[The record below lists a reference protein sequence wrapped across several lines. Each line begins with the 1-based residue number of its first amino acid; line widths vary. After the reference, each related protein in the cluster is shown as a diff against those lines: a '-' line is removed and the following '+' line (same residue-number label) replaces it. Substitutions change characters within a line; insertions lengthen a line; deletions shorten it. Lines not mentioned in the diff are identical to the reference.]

1 MLRKSS
7 NLCTHGEM
15 GKLLMKGS
23 GYNILFFS
31 LVNGSGWLH
40 SLSLL
45 FATFFWSSNWGMEKI
60 NCTPNSVSSR
70 ENAWVRGNI
79 SKTPREVLVII
90 SSCVYIIIY
99 HYIERNMGII
109 TYILVMW
116 LKCWCF
122 CSNVFLYLQCKFFSA
137 LRERRRMTIMFMML
151 ITLSF
156 E

>member
-23 GYNILFFS
+23 GYNIFFFS

-45 FATFFWSSNWGMEKI
+45 FGTFFWSSNWRMEKI
-60 NCTPNSVSSR
+60 NCTPNPFSSK
-70 ENAWVRGNI
+70 ENVWVRGNI

-90 SSCVYIIIY
+90 SSCVYVIMY
-99 HYIERNMGII
+99 YYLKRNIGII
-109 TYILVMW
+109 SYVLV
-116 LKCWCF
+116 KCLRCWWF
-122 CSNVFLYLQCKFFSA
+122 CSNVFWYLQCIFFSA
-137 LRERRRMTIMFMML
+137 LHDRRRMTIMFMML
-151 ITLSF
+151 IILSF